1 MSVIRPTAGWRRL
14 SVNRARA
21 GRRWLSARLAGN
33 RRDGGVVAATAAVLF
48 GSGVILGIAALVVD
62 IGLIYAE
69 HGQLQRGA
77 DAAALKIGQVCAR
90 DVNDCTSS
98 EVDDLAAQYARG
110 NAANGEAD
118 AQVCGSGGGLPA
130 CPANTG
136 GLSDCVDDAPTT
148 GDYLQVRT
156 NTLRPNGSTLLPPAF
171 AQAVLGG
178 FEGAE
183 VTACARV
190 AWGPPAKARSLAMT
204 ISTCDWKRHTAQG
217 ATYPSAEVAI
227 PLYDDADATA
237 CGVAGTA
244 AANPGGFR
252 WLEDTDAG
260 CRAALAVD
268 SVEVA
273 NRRRVDPLRG
283 SPLRP
288 PRQPTGRCGAGLRR
302 GHRQRQ
308 RHALVHHAGLRGV
321 RRHRLEPPRFHR
333 SVADD
338 DDVRRRGEHLRVRHL
353 QAGTRAGKRH
363 GHRTGPRRP
372 HHRTHRLTQEVPL
385 MTRRIIAVTV
395 AIVLAAIGTGAVLLY
410 LRTAD
415 ARALEGKEARTVLI
429 ADKVIPAGTGAKVL
443 VEEKYV
449 REDRMPAET
458 LPEGVLSDVPAD
470 LEALVTTAAV
480 QPGQLLTHSMF
491 GTAASTGSG
500 LAIPEG
506 KLAITARVRSNVF
519 SPETLSAGAKVVIFY
534 TYTPISDDRPR

>member
-98 EVDDLAAQYARG
+98 EADDLAAQYARG

-204 ISTCDWKRHTAQG
+204 ISTCDWKWHTAQG

-273 NRRRVDPLRG
+273 TQVASASSSCVDALFDLRDNPRAVAVPVFDAVTDNGNGTHSYTTQGFAAFVVTGWSLPG
-283 SPLRP
+283 SPVP
-288 PRQPTGRCGAGLRR
+288 SPTMTTCGAGVSTCVFGTFRR
-302 GHRQRQ
+302 
-308 RHALVHHAGLRGV
+308 ALVPG
-321 RRHRLEPPRFHR
+321 
-333 SVADD
+333 S
-338 DDVRRRGEHLRVRHL
+338 
-353 QAGTRAGKRH
+353 GTV
-363 GHRTGPRRP
+363 TGPD
-372 HHRTHRLTQEVPL
+372 L
-385 MTRRIIAVTV
+385 
-395 AIVLAAIGTGAVLLY
+395 GA
-410 LRTAD
+410 R
-415 ARALEGKEARTVLI
+415 
-429 ADKVIPAGTGAKVL
+429 
-443 VEEKYV
+443 
-449 REDRMPAET
+449 
-458 LPEGVLSDVPAD
+458 
-470 LEALVTTAAV
+470 
-480 QPGQLLTHSMF
+480 
-491 GTAASTGSG
+491 
-500 LAIPEG
+500 
-506 KLAITARVRSNVF
+506 ITA
-519 SPETLSAGAKVVIFY
+519 LIG
-534 TYTPISDDRPR
+534 